1 MTTATEPTTTRLEA
15 ALSWAHIFIRE
26 GRRRL
31 EGHPNQLPRAAAQL
45 YFAIEQIDGKVWQR
59 WSRHRT
65 PVSVW
70 APGCDNFERH
80 FAYVQDWLLL
90 EIER

>member
-1 MTTATEPTTTRLEA
+1 MTTATDPTTTRLEA

-45 YFAIEQIDGKVWQR
+45 YFAIEQIDGKPQQPCGHDDFY
-59 WSRHRT
+59 RHEKT
-65 PVSVW
+65 GECVHPDCLV
-70 APGCDNFERH
+70 
-80 FAYVQDWLLL
+80 
-90 EIER
+90 IK